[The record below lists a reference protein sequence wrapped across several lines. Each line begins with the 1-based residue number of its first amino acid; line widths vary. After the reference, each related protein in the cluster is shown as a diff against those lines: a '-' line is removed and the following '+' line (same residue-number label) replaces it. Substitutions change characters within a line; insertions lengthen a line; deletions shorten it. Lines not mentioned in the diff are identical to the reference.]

1 MMRTTVDDAADG
13 ENRGGLMNQLA
24 ELLIRSLFLFFRGS
38 FILRNENCQT
48 TESTFPI
55 LEREGLNGVYQRVV
69 DRASLRSER
78 YIANEA
84 EVGIIITT
92 LKGEIL
98 AMDKHAKEIGELEQW
113 HIPCIS

>member
-1 MMRTTVDDAADG
+1 M
-13 ENRGGLMNQLA
+13 
-24 ELLIRSLFLFFRGS
+24 
-38 FILRNENCQT
+38 
-48 TESTFPI
+48 
-55 LEREGLNGVYQRVV
+55 V

>member
-1 MMRTTVDDAADG
+1 M
-13 ENRGGLMNQLA
+13 
-24 ELLIRSLFLFFRGS
+24 
-38 FILRNENCQT
+38 
-48 TESTFPI
+48 
-55 LEREGLNGVYQRVV
+55 YQRVV

-98 AMDKHAKEIGELEQW
+98 AMDKHAKEIGELEHW

>member
-1 MMRTTVDDAADG
+1 MIVYKG
-13 ENRGGLMNQLA
+13 HC
-24 ELLIRSLFLFFRGS
+24 FGS
-38 FILRNENCQT
+38 VSYTHLDVYKRQ
-48 TESTFPI
+48 
-55 LEREGLNGVYQRVV
+55 GVYQRVV

>member
-1 MMRTTVDDAADG
+1 MYINALWIVHRYVVSDT
-13 ENRGGLMNQLA
+13 
-24 ELLIRSLFLFFRGS
+24 LL
-38 FILRNENCQT
+38 
-48 TESTFPI
+48 
-55 LEREGLNGVYQRVV
+55 
-69 DRASLRSER
+69 
-78 YIANEA
+78 NEA